1 MSLGIKNSSIDKKH
15 HEHKR
20 KQTDVWMGGKASG
33 SSAICSLFLLTQE
46 MEMT

>member
-1 MSLGIKNSSIDKKH
+1 MSLGIKNSNIDKKH
-15 HEHKR
+15 EYKR
-20 KQTDVWMGGKASG
+20 KQTDVWRGGKASG